1 MEYATVSY
9 GLCNLHSF
17 QFLSL
22 PILQVQI
29 FSHKPPRNPFNIFS
43 TVSSAQQRSGTTPK
57 RDPSGINHRS
67 VPQTEKNIEMK
78 PSNVGSK
85 QRLKRYSSLLGN
97 CALRGA
103 LNEGKAIHGHQ
114 IKTGVD
120 PDSHFWVS
128 LINLYAKCDYS
139 SYACQALD
147 EMPEQDVVSWT
158 ALIQGFVAQ
167 GNGRQGVDLF
177 CEMRKKGISPNEFT
191 VATCLKACSMCRDVS
206 FGKQVHAEV
215 IKEGLLS
222 VVFIASALVNLYAK
236 CGEIDLAD
244 KVFFC
249 MPEQNEVLW
258 NVLINGHAQVGDGKG
273 AFRLFCEM
281 INSEVEFSEFTL
293 SSVLKGCTNSGQLRD
308 GQLVHCLAIKSGFEI
323 DKFMCSSLVDIYSK
337 CDMVDDALRLFYMI
351 TDHDVVSWSAMIACL
366 EKQGHSS
373 EAIKLF
379 YLMRHTGIEP
389 NQFTFSSV
397 VSAAAE
403 LGDLLYGESIHAC
416 IFKFGFESDV
426 SVSNALIGMYIKNGC
441 VDDGYRV
448 FEAMT
453 GPDLVSWNTLLSGFH
468 DYGYAESGS
477 NVFCQ
482 MLVEGFRPNMYTFIS
497 ILRSCS
503 DLLDIKFGKQVHAQ
517 ILKNSLDGN
526 EYVGKALLDM
536 YLKFRYMEES
546 YIVFSKLINRD
557 VFTWTVMITGFA
569 QTEQEEKAIK
579 FLNSMQ
585 QEGVRPNEFTIAGCL
600 GGCSRITATE
610 SGRQLHSMALKS
622 GLLPDMFVSGALV
635 DMYAKCG
642 CIEDAEA
649 VFKGLVWRD
658 KVLWNTMVCGFSLH
672 GQGDKALQTFQKMKD
687 EGNLPDDVTFLGVL
701 SACSHMGLV
710 EEGKQHFNS
719 MSNVYGVTPR
729 DEHYAGMV
737 DILSRAGRF
746 VEVESFVEEMKL
758 TSNALVWENV
768 LGACAKHGNVKFGE
782 RAAKRLFE
790 LKCETDSTYIL
801 LSNIFASKGRWT
813 EAKRIRALMS
823 SHGVKKEPGCSWVE
837 INNKIHVFVSDGGH
851 PHIREIHLKLEE
863 LGEKLRLIGYVP
875 QMEHVLHDVPD
886 TEKEEHLNHHSE
898 KLALAFALMS
908 NSHKQ
913 TIRIFKNLR
922 ICRNCHN
929 FMKHVSRITTQEIV
943 IRDTNRFHSFK
954 DGSCSC
960 QDYWDGTSVEN
971 GWNAPPYRMHLA
983 VVCIL
988 LFSFSTA
995 AARIAAV
1002 RRAQAPASSSGCPH
1016 FILIQQ
1022 SHLLPRAQRQFLIFV
1037 CCVGLLPPSVA
1048 LGLHHLRLVVVL
1060 EFSNPP
1066 IAASSLSS
1074 ACWSLPF
1081 ICSAAAASSNRPPS
1095 SSRACCL
1102 ASVSIALLPLCSDCS
1117 RSQNQ
1122 GLGFC

>member
-222 VVFIASALVNLYAK
+222 DVFIASALVNLYAK

-954 DGSCSC
+954 DGS
-960 QDYWDGTSVEN
+960 DGTSVEN

-988 LFSFSTA
+988 LFRLISAMPTFSA
-995 AARIAAV
+995 IALD
-1002 RRAQAPASSSGCPH
+1002 R
-1016 FILIQQ
+1016 
-1022 SHLLPRAQRQFLIFV
+1022 LLEPGGSRPVDR
-1037 CCVGLLPPSVA
+1037 
-1048 LGLHHLRLVVVL
+1048 
-1060 EFSNPP
+1060 
-1066 IAASSLSS
+1066 S
-1074 ACWSLPF
+1074 A
-1081 ICSAAAASSNRPPS
+1081 PS
-1095 SSRACCL
+1095 SMP
-1102 ASVSIALLPLCSDCS
+1102 LPN
-1117 RSQNQ
+1117 SQN
-1122 GLGFC
+1122 GRNASAPRRRKRLLVLH